1 MLQITDNITGIKTT
15 IISRQ
20 PRRRRYRSAR
30 RHFRGRRCAAALRA
44 FTAAELRL
52 SGRIKSLAEAA
63 VSCGSNSAYVAGA
76 ITILHAEDAQLRE
89 RVLTGKV
96 SLMTAARSA
105 TGTAK
110 LVAAWRTASAADR
123 VALAR
128 TVGPSTLFDH
138 ALAPAL

>member
-15 IISRQ
+15 IISRR
-20 PRRRRYRSAR
+20 PRRRYRSAR

-44 FTAAELRL
+44 FTAAELHL
-52 SGRIKSLAEAA
+52 TGKVKSLVEAA
-63 VSCGSNSAYVAGA
+63 AACGSNPSYVAGA